1 MHPEQLQGRLIE
13 LGMRALGRHRLGEV
27 LELME
32 EFEEAVCV
40 SFHVITFGRAADGKL
55 GQRLKKRRI
64 APSAVIHTPK
74 AHGRKAA
81 TPSLV
86 LVLAAPHFWDGA
98 IGRFATLLA
107 SLEV

>member
-1 MHPEQLQGRLIE
+1 VHPEQLQGRLIE
-13 LGMRALGRHRLGEV
+13 LGVRALGGHRLGEV

-81 TPSLV
+81 TPLLV
-86 LVLAAPHFWDGA
+86 MVPVAPA
-98 IGRFATLLA
+98 LLGRRDRPISPAC
-107 SLEV
+107 